1 MVEKT
6 LIDYDRLEI
15 SFHKNLVK
23 EVLPEYFTSDYPN
36 LITFLESY
44 YDFLDSGDNFGAL
57 INDLYT
63 IRDIEAA
70 SLKQLDNMF
79 REFAMGMSQSFFKN
93 PREIL
98 RNFARFYR
106 VKGTKYSSE
115 GFFRGFFNEDVE
127 VVFPKRDIFHL
138 NDSAHVLSAEEES
151 TSVLQDGGAFQ
162 ILSIMLKV
170 PLAFET
176 YKDLYKKFV
185 HPAGFFLS
193 SEVLMQPQNEDA
205 ISALSAV
212 FDSQKGAVN
221 FPLLVFDDTISVVA
235 SSVPDTTILDTMGA
249 TKYVMTGDSLNAVEF
264 NKVDSATSSWTD
276 ISNNAFGLQDS
287 SISYTSANP
296 GNNRVFTVRMDP
308 NETVRKYKDQSILQL
323 DNTYRSIFDMADAS
337 SPRMDREPAS
347 GVTATD
353 ITFDNTKETFDQG
366 IYDSHGRTWN
376 YMSNL

>member
-249 TKYVMTGDSLNAVEF
+249 TSYIMTGDSANMVEF

-276 ISNNAFGLQDS
+276 ISNNSFGLQDS

-308 NETVRKYKDQSILQL
+308 NETVRKYKDQSIQAL
-323 DNTYRSIFDMADAS
+323 DNIYRSIFDMADAS
-337 SPRMDREPAS
+337 SPRMDRTPIN
-347 GVTATD
+347 GFPTD
-353 ITFDNTKETFDQG
+353 IRFDRSNETLDQG

-376 YMSNL
+376 YISSL

>member
-249 TKYVMTGDSLNAVEF
+249 TSYIMTGDSANMVEF

-308 NETVRKYKDQSILQL
+308 NETVRKYKDQSIQAL
-323 DNTYRSIFDMADAS
+323 DNIYRSIFDMADAS
-337 SPRMDREPAS
+337 SPRMDRDQINGFP
-347 GVTATD
+347 TD
-353 ITFDNTKETFDQG
+353 IRFDNSRETFDQG

-376 YMSNL
+376 YISSL

>member
-127 VVFPKRDIFHL
+127 VVYPKRDIFHL

-162 ILSIMLKV
+162 ILSIMLKA
-170 PLAFET
+170 PLSFET

-193 SEVLMQPQNEDA
+193 SEVLMQPQNENA

-212 FDSQKGAVN
+212 FDSQKGAIN
-221 FPLLVFDDTISVVA
+221 FPLLVFDDTISIVA
-235 SSVPDTTILDTMGA
+235 SSLADTTILDTMGA
-249 TKYVMTGDSLNAVEF
+249 TSYIMTGDSANMIEF

-308 NETVRKYKDQSILQL
+308 DILIERYKDFTIANL
-323 DNTYRSIFDMADAS
+323 DKTYRSIFDLADAS
-337 SPRMDREPAS
+337 SPRLDRTPIN
-347 GVTATD
+347 GFPTD
-353 ITFDNTKETFDQG
+353 IRFDNNTETLDQS

-376 YMSNL
+376 YISSL

>member
-1 MVEKT
+1 
-6 LIDYDRLEI
+6 
-15 SFHKNLVK
+15 
-23 EVLPEYFTSDYPN
+23 
-36 LITFLESY
+36 
-44 YDFLDSGDNFGAL
+44 
-57 INDLYT
+57 
-63 IRDIEAA
+63 
-70 SLKQLDNMF
+70 
-79 REFAMGMSQSFFKN
+79 MGMSQSFFKN

-115 GFFRGFFNEDVE
+115 GFFRGFFNENVE

-205 ISALSAV
+205 ISALSAI

-249 TKYVMTGDSLNAVEF
+249 TSYIMTGDSANMVEF

-276 ISNNAFGLQDS
+276 ISNNSFGLQDS

-308 NETVRKYKDQSILQL
+308 NETVRKYKDQSIQAL
-323 DNTYRSIFDMADAS
+323 DNIYRSIFDMADAS
-337 SPRMDREPAS
+337 SPRMDRTPIN
-347 GVTATD
+347 GFPTD
-353 ITFDNTKETFDQG
+353 IRFDRSNETLDQG

-376 YMSNL
+376 YISSL

>member
-115 GFFRGFFNEDVE
+115 GFFRGFFNENVE

-249 TKYVMTGDSLNAVEF
+249 TSYIMTGDSANMVEF

-276 ISNNAFGLQDS
+276 ISNNSFGLQDS

-308 NETVRKYKDQSILQL
+308 NETVRKYKDQSIQAL
-323 DNTYRSIFDMADAS
+323 DNIYRSIFDMADAS
-337 SPRMDREPAS
+337 SPRMDRTPIN
-347 GVTATD
+347 GFPTD
-353 ITFDNTKETFDQG
+353 IRFDRSNETLDQG

-376 YMSNL
+376 YISSL